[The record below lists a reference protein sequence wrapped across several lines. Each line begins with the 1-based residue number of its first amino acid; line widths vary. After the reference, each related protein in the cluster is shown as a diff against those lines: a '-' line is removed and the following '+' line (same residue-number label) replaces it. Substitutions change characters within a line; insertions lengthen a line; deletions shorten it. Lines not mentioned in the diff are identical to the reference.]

1 MKKRWRDWPKLAYP
15 YLDPATSVLDAVIQR
30 AKSDG
35 VDLVMVSGTPPPA
48 DSEFV
53 HQSSGVTEVNFDSR
67 AIESHIA
74 GMDHEIGML
83 VGDPRREQRPVVGEM
98 WLVLAQMRVGNLNKS
113 H

>member
-1 MKKRWRDWPKLAYP
+1 MTLP
-15 YLDPATSVLDAVIQR
+15 R
-30 AKSDG
+30 AKALGIDWLAG
-35 VDLVMVSGTPPPA
+35 MPRVADIMVAGHRPPP

-53 HQSSGVTEVNFDSR
+53 HQLSGVAEVNFDSR

-98 WLVLAQMRVGNLNKS
+98 WLVLTQMRVGNLNKS